1 MVSEFAF
8 NFNKRKKAL
17 VLSVKLALNNQ
28 LILICSNTGIETLE
42 QVVKYVKSLAECT
55 EFTSKWNSSNAKNLK
70 IGS

>member
-1 MVSEFAF
+1 MVSEFAL

-28 LILICSNTGIETLE
+28 LIFTCSNTGIETLE
-42 QVVKYVKSLAECT
+42 QVVKYVKSLGECT
-55 EFTSKWNSSNAKNLK
+55 EFTSKRNSSNAKNLK

>member
-17 VLSVKLALNNQ
+17 VLSVKLALNQ
-28 LILICSNTGIETLE
+28 LIFICSNTGIETLE
-42 QVVKYVKSLAECT
+42 QVVKYVESLAECT
-55 EFTSKWNSSNAKNLK
+55 EFTSKQNSSNAKNLK